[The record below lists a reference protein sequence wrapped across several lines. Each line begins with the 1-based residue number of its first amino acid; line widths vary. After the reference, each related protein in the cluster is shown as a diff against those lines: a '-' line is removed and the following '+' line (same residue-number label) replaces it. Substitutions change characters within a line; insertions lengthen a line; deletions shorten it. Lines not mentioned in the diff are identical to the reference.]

1 MTDYQKLFSLQ
12 GKTAV
17 VTGAAQGIGA
27 EIATALAQMGAKVLV
42 TDMLADKAEATAA
55 TIRAAGGQAHSVGHD
70 VTQEAQWVATFAA
83 ATEHFGSVDIL
94 VNNAGIETAA
104 LLSQC
109 SLEDFQQVMDVN
121 VTGVFLGMKHAMQ
134 AMSGGGAIVNLASV
148 AGIIGT
154 SGHIAYH
161 ASKGGVRMLTRAA
174 AVECGQL
181 QTGIR
186 VNAVYPAI
194 VQTDMGDNFM
204 QHLVDLGLA
213 PDVETARAA
222 LVAGHLLGLGE
233 PADVAA
239 AVLYLASDAAKWV
252 TGTELVLDGGYTAV

>member
-1 MTDYQKLFSLQ
+1 MTDYQNLLSLQ
-12 GKTAV
+12 GKTAL

-27 EIATALAQMGAKVLV
+27 EIATALAQLGASVLV
-42 TDMLADKAEATAA
+42 TDVQSQAAEATAA
-55 TIRAAGGQAHSVGHD
+55 GIREAGGQAQGFGHD
-70 VTQEAQWVATFAA
+70 VTDEAQWVAAVAA
-83 ATEHFGSVDIL
+83 ARQHFGGLDIL

-109 SLEDFQQVMDVN
+109 TLEDFRQVMDVN

-134 AMSGGGAIVNLASV
+134 AMCNGGAIVNLASV

-174 AVECGQL
+174 AVECAQL

-194 VQTDMGDNFM
+194 VQTDMGDNFV

-213 PDVETARAA
+213 PDVQTAKAGIT
-222 LVAGHLLGLGE
+222 AGHLLGLGE

-239 AVLYLASDAAKWV
+239 AVLYLASNAAKWI
-252 TGTELVLDGGYTAV
+252 TGTELVLDGGYTAI